1 MRRRA
6 FNRARWRRARRLR
19 FAHARAVED
28 LLLWRD
34 PKKSGVV
41 FAGISLLYILLE
53 WTGLSLLTI
62 IANSLLVLVSLSFLW
77 NNIASFAGRYGTW
90 QGQHCSIGTKCRF
103 HLLNAPRRS
112 RPGVPV
118 PETFRSGVSERQVK
132 SYAEFATIYL
142 NKALGMLQRRASQCP
157 AVRLPGS

>member
-6 FNRARWRRARRLR
+6 FNRARWRRALRLR

-77 NNIASFAGRYGTW
+77 NNIVSFAGRYGTW
-90 QGQHCSIGTKCRF
+90 QGQH
-103 HLLNAPRRS
+103 
-112 RPGVPV
+112 
-118 PETFRSGVSERQVK
+118 
-132 SYAEFATIYL
+132 
-142 NKALGMLQRRASQCP
+142 LQHWHKM
-157 AVRLPGS
+157 